1 VVASAV
7 AVAAGSLAI
16 VMSSHGSKQTS
27 HGQGQAVAAPILAA
41 AWVARQVS
49 RTTTVSCD
57 PVTCR
62 ALEQR
67 GFDKLLALGP
77 TAHDPL
83 RSEVVVATAAVRNE
97 LGSRLSSVY
106 APAVLASF
114 GSGSARID
122 IRVVAQR
129 GPAAYRSLL
138 RQDLAQR
145 KAIGGGLAGTT
156 FSTRIVIGSATAR
169 NQLAAGQVDSRL
181 LYTIENLAGRHPI
194 RILTFGDSG
203 PGASAGMPL
212 RSAEV
217 IEAGS
222 AASVS
227 GSPGVHALLAIVRT
241 QRAPYV
247 PAYTETT
254 RLGRQ
259 TVLLIEFAA
268 PSPLLL
274 FNPPS

>member
-1 VVASAV
+1 
-7 AVAAGSLAI
+7 
-16 VMSSHGSKQTS
+16 MSSHGSSPTTS
-27 HGQGQAVAAPILAA
+27 TQGGVRDTRALAA
-41 AWVARQVS
+41 AWVAQQVS
-49 RTTTVSCD
+49 RATTVSCD

-67 GFDKLLALGP
+67 GFVKLLALGP

-97 LGSRLSSVY
+97 FGGRLSSVY

-138 RQDLAQR
+138 RQDMAQR

-156 FSTRIVIGSATAR
+156 FSTRIVISSAAAR
-169 NQLAAGQVDSRL
+169 HQLATGQVDSRL

-222 AASVS
+222 AAS
-227 GSPGVHALLAIVRT
+227 GSSPASVQVLLGIVRA
-241 QRAPYV
+241 QGHPYV
-247 PAYTETT
+247 PAYTQAT
-254 RLGRQ
+254 RLGGR

-268 PSPLLL
+268 PSTLLL
-274 FNPPS
+274 LNPPS